1 MRKASLRLYQGA
13 PASRGSA
20 GGSPK
25 WSQQPE
31 ALPALLRGKHLLGGR
46 IRHGPAGHLPG
57 KKGDGGHDERTTSRP
72 PVESGPAPRGFDQ
85 RAVPGKRKG
94 TYRGGGES
102 RLLAL
107 HPEVLGGTLLTPVVD
122 QQVQVAQVGAAE
134 LGVAPGRQDAL
145 DHQQPAV
152 VRDSLTDVAQDREAA
167 LVIPVME
174 HGLEELEASSPR
186 DLGEEVTVGDGAP
199 VRDIGAPQ
207 RLLGLRQAIGGVE
220 EYPLQ
225 LRVLPQNTGQ

>member
-72 PVESGPAPRGFDQ
+72 PVDSRPGRRGFDQ
-85 RAVPGKRKG
+85 RDLPGKRKG
-94 TYRGGGES
+94 TYRGGVES
-102 RLLAL
+102 RLLEQ

-122 QQVQVAQVGAAE
+122 QHVQVAQVGA
-134 LGVAPGRQDAL
+134 GSWGSTRGGRTPSITSSRPSSGTASRTL
-145 DHQQPAV
+145 RKI
-152 VRDSLTDVAQDREAA
+152 VRQR
-167 LVIPVME
+167 
-174 HGLEELEASSPR
+174 SSS
-186 DLGEEVTVGDGAP
+186 
-199 VRDIGAPQ
+199 Q
-207 RLLGLRQAIGGVE
+207 S
-220 EYPLQ
+220 
-225 LRVLPQNTGQ
+225 